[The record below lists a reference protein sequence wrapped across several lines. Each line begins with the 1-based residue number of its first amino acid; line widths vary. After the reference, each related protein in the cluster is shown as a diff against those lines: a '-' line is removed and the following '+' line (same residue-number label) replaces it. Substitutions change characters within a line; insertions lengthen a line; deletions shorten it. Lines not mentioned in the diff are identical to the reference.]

1 MRPRALPP
9 IPASTRNDPVP
20 SGSDSW
26 WEMPWAHLQSSA
38 LCGIFTGSTRM
49 AWCLHQSLLA
59 DGVDIS
65 PISTGNA
72 MIIAARAG
80 HADCVRLLL
89 EMDNADAM
97 KFEALR
103 TALFS

>member
-1 MRPRALPP
+1 
-9 IPASTRNDPVP
+9 
-20 SGSDSW
+20 
-26 WEMPWAHLQSSA
+26 
-38 LCGIFTGSTRM
+38 
-49 AWCLHQSLLA
+49 
-59 DGVDIS
+59 
-65 PISTGNA
+65 